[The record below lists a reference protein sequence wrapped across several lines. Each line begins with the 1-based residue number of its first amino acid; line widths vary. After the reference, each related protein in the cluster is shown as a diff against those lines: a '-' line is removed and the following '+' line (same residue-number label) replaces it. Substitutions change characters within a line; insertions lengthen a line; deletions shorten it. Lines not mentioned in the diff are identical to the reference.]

1 MLAVTMKDVMITE
14 TVDEDFTTA
23 LNALNNAGVQGKN
36 FLVMDASDGGHVML
50 NISNILIL
58 KELDE

>member
-1 MLAVTMKDVMITE
+1 MLAVTMKDIMITE

-23 LNALNNAGVQGKN
+23 LQALNNAGAQGKN
-36 FLVMDASDGGHVML
+36 FLVMDSSDGGHIML
-50 NISNILIL
+50 NISNIMTL